1 MLHIRKERQQW
12 EYVPETGMAYPLKE
26 LLLTAGGG
34 GGRKGGG
41 VCLTTKYRL
50 SFGIKVLTWVDQV
63 KNTLFASAV
72 LQI

>member
-34 GGRKGGG
+34 GGGGG
-41 VCLTTKYRL
+41 GGWGVPNY
-50 SFGIKVLTWVDQV
+50 
-63 KNTLFASAV
+63 
-72 LQI
+72 